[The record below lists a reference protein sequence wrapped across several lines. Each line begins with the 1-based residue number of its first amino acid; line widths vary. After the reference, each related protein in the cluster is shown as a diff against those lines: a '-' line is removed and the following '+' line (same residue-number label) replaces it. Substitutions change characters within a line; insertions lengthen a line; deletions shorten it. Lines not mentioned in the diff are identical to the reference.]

1 MVIQPMSNLATR
13 STVGFVFSIVVI
25 GSAFAGPYVFSVL
38 FGFFAIKGL
47 QEFIRMVL
55 PNLRKSL
62 RRIALVWGGLFYLLL
77 VGSILFH
84 WPFQLL
90 LVIPIIWVLLLT
102 LEMIRV
108 NADFIHEMAVLLFG
122 LFYVVMPFA
131 LLLIFSNWEGNH
143 FNPWLPFGLFGILW
157 INDSGAYFF
166 GRFMGKHKL
175 HERVSPKKTWEG
187 LVGGMLTAIILGFFV
202 SDIIPSG
209 LNRVDWVF
217 ISIIIAI
224 FANIGDLVESQIKRI
239 RGVKDSGKLL
249 PGHGGVLDRFDG
261 LLLALPVIVAYLIIQ
276 L

>member
-1 MVIQPMSNLATR
+1 MSNLAIR
-13 STVGFVFSIVVI
+13 SIVGFIFSSVVI
-25 GSAFAGPYVFSVL
+25 GSAFAGPYAFSIL
-38 FGFFAIKGL
+38 FGFFAVKGL

-55 PNLRKSL
+55 PNLRRSL
-62 RRIALVWGGLFYLLL
+62 RRIALVWGGLFYVLL
-77 VGSILFH
+77 VGSILFK

-90 LVIPIIWVLLLT
+90 LIIPIVWVFLLT

-131 LLLIFSNWEGNH
+131 LLLIFSNWEKNM

-166 GRFMGKHKL
+166 GRIFGKNKL

-187 LVGGMLTAIILGFFV
+187 LFGGIATALALGYFV
-202 SDIIPSG
+202 PDIIPNG
-209 LNRVDWVF
+209 LNRMDWIC
-217 ISIIIAI
+217 ISIIIAV
-224 FANIGDLVESQIKRI
+224 FANIGDLVESQMKRI
-239 RGVKDSGKLL
+239 RGIKDSGKLL

-261 LLLALPVIVAYLIIQ
+261 LLLALPVIMAYLILQ